1 MFKNAVCYMLQV
13 GVLDIKSTDSNLL
26 ISELNSIVATNAVSL
41 KLSKRIHQ
49 KAFDMMSFLHKQI
62 THLQSACGVENKSMA
77 AFENIVRYLLKYL
90 SNWKA
95 TKSLVL
101 PLSAHRSSP

>member
-26 ISELNSIVATNAVSL
+26 ISELNSTVATNVVSL
-41 KLSKRIHQ
+41 KLSKRTHQ
-49 KAFDMMSFLHKQI
+49 KAFDMSFLHKQI
-62 THLQSACGVENKSMA
+62 THLQSAFGVENKSMA

-95 TKSLVL
+95 TKSLIL